1 MKKIWLDS
9 TLIKTGA
16 MAMNDAVVV
25 NDEDR
30 LQLIA
35 EFKQEA
41 PVRVGLLAQRLGL
54 GVLRSTLQPGISG
67 QIEPSRDF
75 PAGFVIKVN
84 RHEAKQRQRFTI
96 AHEIGHF
103 MLHRDRIG
111 DGIRDTIL
119 YRSKLSNQM
128 EAEANRFA
136 AGLLMPFEQVRTKL
150 NELGLQRDHNA
161 AIELARVFEVSTDA
175 MEIRLG
181 LR

>member
-1 MKKIWLDS
+1 MTNTI
-9 TLIKTGA
+9 
-16 MAMNDAVVV
+16 VH
-25 NDEDR
+25 NDEAR
-30 LQLIA
+30 LRLID
-35 EFKQEA
+35 EFKDEI
-41 PVRVGLLAQRLGL
+41 PVKVGLLAQRLGL

-67 QIEPSRDF
+67 QIEPTDEF

-84 RHEAKQRQRFTI
+84 RHEAKHRQRFTI

-136 AGLLMPFEQVRTKL
+136 ASLLMPFEQVRAKL
-150 NELGLQRDHNA
+150 NELGLQRDRA
-161 AIELARVFEVSTDA
+161 ASIELARVFEVSSDA

>member
-1 MKKIWLDS
+1 
-9 TLIKTGA
+9 
-16 MAMNDAVVV
+16 MAESAEATEAARIAIIEQFK
-25 NDEDR
+25 DEIPVPVGR
-30 LQLIA
+30 LA
-35 EFKQEA
+35 KE
-41 PVRVGLLAQRLGL
+41 LGL

-67 QIEPSRDF
+67 QIEPSDEY

-84 RHEAKQRQRFTI
+84 RHEVKHRQRFTI

-111 DGIRDTIL
+111 SGIRDTIL
-119 YRSKLSNQM
+119 YRSKLSSAM

-136 AGLLMPFEQVRTKL
+136 AGLLMPFDKVRGKF
-150 NELGLQRDHNA
+150 NELELRRDKESA
-161 AIELARVFEVSTDA
+161 RELAQVFGVSNDA